1 MTASGLSM
9 TGAYSSR
16 DRAWSQIDWQ
26 QAQSQV
32 SRLQMRIAKA
42 VRERKWGKVKS
53 LQLILTHSHHA
64 KLLAVKRVSQSS
76 GAKTPGIDGVLWRT
90 AEQKIC
96 AASSLQRR
104 GYKAQPV
111 RRIYILKKNGKQR
124 PLGITTLFDRAMQAL
139 HLLALEPVA
148 ETTADKNSYG
158 FRPKR
163 SAADAIAQCFLSLS
177 RKTSAQWVLEGDI
190 KACFDEIDHPW
201 LMEHICTDK
210 RLLHQWLAAGY
221 IEEGSFHDTEAG
233 SPQGSIVSP
242 ALANMVLDGME
253 AVVKQA
259 VTKTDKVN
267 FVRYADDFIVTGI
280 SRDVLETKVQPAI
293 VTFLTERGLSLSTE
307 KTHITHIDDGFDF
320 LGFNVRKYSGK
331 LLIKP
336 SRKSVKTFLDDIRAL
351 IKSHPTI
358 KTESLI
364 RLLNPKLRG
373 WANYYRHV
381 VSKHIF
387 CKVDSAIF
395 QAIYRWTRRR
405 HSNKGANWIFDKYY
419 KHPAPNNWWFHAK
432 TRTADGRADMFRLIR
447 VASTKIVRHVK
458 VIADATPYDPA
469 YTSYFARR
477 KLQRRTFKYV
487 ELWQPV

>member
-1 MTASGLSM
+1 MTASNLSM
-9 TGAYSSR
+9 TGASSSG
-16 DRAWSQIDWQ
+16 DRVWSQIDWQ

-32 SRLQMRIAKA
+32 RRLQMRIAKA

-53 LQLILTHSHHA
+53 LQWILTHSHHA

-124 PLGITTLFDRAMQAL
+124 PLGIPTLFDRAMQAL

-163 SAADAIAQCFLSLS
+163 SAADAIARCFVCLSS
-177 RKTSAQWVLEGDI
+177 KASAQWVLEGDI
-190 KACFDEIDHPW
+190 KACFDEIDHQW

-221 IEEGSFHDTEAG
+221 IEAGSFYDTESG
-233 SPQGSIVSP
+233 SPQGSVVSP
-242 ALANMVLDGME
+242 ALANMVLDGLE

-259 VTKTDKVN
+259 AAKTDKIN

-280 SRDVLETKVQPAI
+280 SRDVLESKVQPAI
-293 VTFLTERGLSLSTE
+293 VAFLTERGLTLSTE

-336 SRKSVKTFLDDIRAL
+336 SRKSIKSFLDDIRTL
-351 IKSHPTI
+351 IKSH
-358 KTESLI
+358 
-364 RLLNPKLRG
+364 
-373 WANYYRHV
+373 
-381 VSKHIF
+381 
-387 CKVDSAIF
+387 
-395 QAIYRWTRRR
+395 
-405 HSNKGANWIFDKYY
+405 
-419 KHPAPNNWWFHAK
+419 
-432 TRTADGRADMFRLIR
+432 
-447 VASTKIVRHVK
+447 
-458 VIADATPYDPA
+458 
-469 YTSYFARR
+469 
-477 KLQRRTFKYV
+477 
-487 ELWQPV
+487 

>member
-1 MTASGLSM
+1 MTASSQSM
-9 TGAYSSR
+9 TGASSSEVC
-16 DRAWSQIDWQ
+16 AWSHIDWQ
-26 QAQSQV
+26 QAQAEV
-32 SRLQMRIAKA
+32 RRLQMRIAKA
-42 VRERKWGKVKS
+42 VREGKWGKVKA
-53 LQLILTHSHHA
+53 LQWILTHSHAA

-76 GAKTPGIDGVLWRT
+76 GAKTPGIDGVLWPT
-90 AEQKIC
+90 AEQKIR

-104 GYKAQPV
+104 GYNAQPL
-111 RRIYILKKNGKQR
+111 RRIYIPKKNGKQR
-124 PLGITTLFDRAMQAL
+124 PLGIPTLFDRAMQAL
-139 HLLALEPVA
+139 HLQALEPVA

-163 SAADAIAQCFLSLS
+163 SAADAIQQCFLSLS

-210 RLLHQWLAAGY
+210 PLLHQWLAAGY
-221 IEEGSFHDTEAG
+221 IEAGSFYDTESG
-233 SPQGSIVSP
+233 SPQGSVVSP
-242 ALANMVLDGME
+242 ALANMVLDGLE

-259 VTKTDKVN
+259 AAKTDKIN

-280 SRDVLETKVQPAI
+280 SRDVLESKVQPAI
-293 VTFLTERGLSLSTE
+293 VAFLTERGLTLSTE

-336 SRKSVKTFLDDIRAL
+336 SRKSIKTFLDDIRTL

-381 VSKHIF
+381 VSKRIF
-387 CKVDSAIF
+387 CKVDTAIF

-405 HSNKGANWIFDKYY
+405 HPNKGAIWIFDKYF

-432 TRTADGRADMFRLIR
+432 TRTADGHADMFRLIR

-458 VIADATPYDPA
+458 VIATATPYDPA
-469 YTSYFARR
+469 YTSYFVQR
-477 KLQRRTFKYV
+477 KQQRRTIKYV